1 MSAATYTTESLSVI
15 HAASDDATKYN
26 INSVHF
32 TEDGSTVATDGH
44 MLAKVTP
51 EKPVKVEPFTVELK
65 GLAPVAKEVK
75 RARKA
80 GGHLSLENPEDIG
93 APGWG
98 ATIPFTA
105 ATKSVTGEV
114 QIPRVDGDYPAYG
127 QVIPQLDSSN
137 SLSVGV
143 SLSVL
148 ERMVAIAREFTG
160 TRKGETTA
168 IHLRIPTDPNSHN
181 TGCLLSPF
189 TAETK
194 SDDLNLLL
202 VGMPM
207 RIR

>member
-1 MSAATYTTESLSVI
+1 MSAATYTTESLSVV
-15 HAASDDATKYN
+15 HAASDDATRYN

-51 EKPVKVEPFTVELK
+51 EKPVKVQPFTVELG
-65 GLAPVAKEVK
+65 GLVPVAKEVK
-75 RARKA
+75 RARKS

-93 APGWG
+93 APGYG
-98 ATIPFTA
+98 VTVPFLA
-105 ATKSVTGEV
+105 ATKSVTGKV
-114 QIPRVDGDYPAYG
+114 QLARVDGDYPNYR
-127 QVIPQLDSSN
+127 QMIPALDDSN

-148 ERMVAIAREFTG
+148 ERMVAIAREFTD
-160 TRKGETTA
+160 TRKGATTA
-168 IHLRIPTDPNSHN
+168 LHLRIPTDPNSHS

-207 RIR
+207 RIK